1 MPPEIFQAENPLS
14 GRTRMSMQKIVT
26 AVTTVTT
33 GTFPKENKGW
43 LDNCIR
49 ARGMIDQ
56 PCNGIRR

>member
-43 LDNCIR
+43 LYAWIT
-49 ARGMIDQ
+49 AYEHAE
-56 PCNGIRR
+56 